1 MCDLCDECPKVRERE
16 ELRLKDRAQ
25 QMIEFAHALQGLA
38 SGRIKPHEKPATQLD
53 GRHIVRFLVAEW
65 L

>member
-25 QMIEFAHALQGLA
+25 QMIEFAHALQGL
-38 SGRIKPHEKPATQLD
+38 D